1 MFRKFFLIASLLGL
15 ITLIWPILA
24 QDKPKG
30 ASTIE
35 QAIEAKNYNKADSIL
50 QKEMNGAFAAGNLD
64 TIVYYIPLSGKIA
77 NNLHGSEKAAA
88 IVFANTDIL
97 KEKGASALLLVKAF
111 RAAADFFSSIGQNKD
126 GYKASE
132 EALACAL
139 KIPNNNQK
147 EIARCEYNLGVYAHR
162 LGKVSLSLAHHRKA
176 MLIIEANENT
186 DPEDVYLSANA
197 MGSLMWYA
205 SKYDSAALL
214 YNKALAALKKAPDN
228 DVNKYFRPANL
239 QNNLAALFSAEG
251 KTTEAIMAI
260 QNTINGFQ
268 NFIAGKEQGPKRE
281 SAMEGLFEAI
291 DNLAGIYKEI
301 GDYGKAGQLLQYSYK
316 QKKQN
321 LDPKHPGIFISEI
334 LLGQY
339 YNAIYENNTAL
350 EYLQSG
356 LTKLENT
363 EGDYLFWAADAY
375 YTLALINENRKESKK
390 AEEFYSKSEA
400 LYEESYK
407 GQYDNLYMDFL
418 RSASLFYAKNGNYSK
433 AFQHADKVYQYL
445 IQVGESESLQG
456 FNQLLNIAE
465 INFLTKRYRETNTYC
480 NKALD
485 ILKKTIKNGTSFL
498 DSVRIEAFKPKAIL
512 INVKAEYEL
521 KQNKDSVFLNNLS
534 VRLAD
539 ALAIIEKKKV
549 LIDDAESINILIADN
564 QELIDFAKKIELQ
577 LAQLTGSAF
586 HLDRFVNLH
595 ESALYTRIRSRF
607 DKHEA
612 LQFSNFPD
620 SMQQTEKG
628 IKKGIQTS
636 LGGDKPHQELMRN
649 YLLAVNRWDTYL
661 DKVKKDFP
669 AYYNMRYETL
679 FKSLPELQTT
689 FTDNITVVRYF
700 FVDTSLLA
708 LVIDKH
714 EKKLISLNSNRLNN
728 KIDSLLKGNQNEKG
742 QLAILHELYNTLWKP
757 IASYIK
763 NKKVTIIPDGILFN
777 LNFDMLVIEPMNSFK
792 DFLTKSLLTKHI
804 FSYHYSLF
812 MLDQPTVNDKI
823 IENYVAFAPGF
834 SDIVKQQYLSISKD
848 SIDLDYAY
856 LQLLPQP
863 ATNKLTKK
871 IKGMLG
877 GNVFLEG
884 ESTKNSFRVNAG
896 GHKIIHIGTHA
907 EFNNIKPEHSGLF
920 FTKNKTGSDN
930 NFLSLNDIYSCS
942 MASNLT
948 ILSACESG
956 KPGYQDGE
964 GMVSLAHAFNYAGS
978 QRILMALW
986 KIDEQ
991 SSSRITEFFIEN
1003 IKNGRFTDE
1012 ALQQAKLQY
1021 LEQAEGRLL
1030 APSYWA
1036 GLVMLGQPVQ
1046 LSFEN
1051 PARFPYWIAASAV
1064 ILGILI
1070 VVYIKYK
1077 K

>member
-1 MFRKFFLIASLLGL
+1 M
-15 ITLIWPILA
+15 
-24 QDKPKG
+24 
-30 ASTIE
+30 
-35 QAIEAKNYNKADSIL
+35 
-50 QKEMNGAFAAGNLD
+50 
-64 TIVYYIPLSGKIA
+64 
-77 NNLHGSEKAAA
+77 
-88 IVFANTDIL
+88 
-97 KEKGASALLLVKAF
+97 
-111 RAAADFFSSIGQNKD
+111 
-126 GYKASE
+126 
-132 EALACAL
+132 
-139 KIPNNNQK
+139 
-147 EIARCEYNLGVYAHR
+147 
-162 LGKVSLSLAHHRKA
+162 
-176 MLIIEANENT
+176 
-186 DPEDVYLSANA
+186 
-197 MGSLMWYA
+197 
-205 SKYDSAALL
+205 
-214 YNKALAALKKAPDN
+214 
-228 DVNKYFRPANL
+228 
-239 QNNLAALFSAEG
+239 
-251 KTTEAIMAI
+251 
-260 QNTINGFQ
+260 
-268 NFIAGKEQGPKRE
+268 
-281 SAMEGLFEAI
+281 
-291 DNLAGIYKEI
+291 
-301 GDYGKAGQLLQYSYK
+301 
-316 QKKQN
+316 
-321 LDPKHPGIFISEI
+321 
-334 LLGQY
+334 
-339 YNAIYENNTAL
+339 
-350 EYLQSG
+350 
-356 LTKLENT
+356 
-363 EGDYLFWAADAY
+363 
-375 YTLALINENRKESKK
+375 
-390 AEEFYSKSEA
+390 
-400 LYEESYK
+400 
-407 GQYDNLYMDFL
+407 
-418 RSASLFYAKNGNYSK
+418 
-433 AFQHADKVYQYL
+433 
-445 IQVGESESLQG
+445 
-456 FNQLLNIAE
+456 
-465 INFLTKRYRETNTYC
+465 
-480 NKALD
+480 
-485 ILKKTIKNGTSFL
+485 
-498 DSVRIEAFKPKAIL
+498 
-512 INVKAEYEL
+512 
-521 KQNKDSVFLNNLS
+521 
-534 VRLAD
+534 
-539 ALAIIEKKKV
+539 
-549 LIDDAESINILIADN
+549 
-564 QELIDFAKKIELQ
+564 IDFAKKIELQ

-628 IKKGIQTS
+628 IKKGIQTL
-636 LGGDKPHQELMRN
+636 LGGDKPHQELMKN

-964 GMVSLAHAFNYAGS
+964 GMVSLAHTFNYAGS
-978 QRILMALW
+978 QRILMAIW

-991 SSSRITEFFIEN
+991 SSSRIT
-1003 IKNGRFTDE
+1003 
-1012 ALQQAKLQY
+1012 
-1021 LEQAEGRLL
+1021 
-1030 APSYWA
+1030 
-1036 GLVMLGQPVQ
+1036 
-1046 LSFEN
+1046 
-1051 PARFPYWIAASAV
+1051 
-1064 ILGILI
+1064 
-1070 VVYIKYK
+1070 
-1077 K
+1077 